1 MAFHFDLILLLQ
13 QLINGIS
20 KGSVYAL
27 IALGYTMVYGII
39 ELINFAHGDIFM
51 LGSFTAISA
60 LELFG
65 VNTKAP
71 ANETLKD
78 PVVVVAVLFL
88 SLVITMVAMGLLG
101 VLVERVAYRPLRNA
115 PKLAPLISAIG
126 VSYILQNAG
135 ETWRGPS
142 TVNFPAVFVEP
153 LLQIPTLDP
162 SRFLTI
168 RSKSILIL
176 VVSLILMALL
186 TQFVQRTKMGKAMR
200 ATALDRETATLMGI
214 NVNMTIALT
223 LFIGASLAGAG
234 GLLYG
239 MFIRGVQFQLG
250 FQAGLRAFT
259 AAVLGGIGN
268 IPGAM
273 LGGFL
278 IGLVE
283 ALSDNYLQSQWTQAV
298 VFGVL
303 ILILVFRPS
312 GLLGQR
318 VAEKV

>member
-1 MAFHFDLILLLQ
+1 MHITGVLLLQ
-13 QLINGIS
+13 QLINGLS

-51 LGSFTAISA
+51 LGSFTALSVLA
-60 LELFG
+60 FMG
-65 VNTKAP
+65 VDNKHNFLT
-71 ANETLKD
+71 D
-78 PVVVVAVLFL
+78 PLAVIGVL
-88 SLVITMVAMGLLG
+88 LVTFPITMIVTGLLG
-101 VLVERVAYRPLRNA
+101 VVIERVAYRPLRNA

-126 VSYILQNAG
+126 VSYILQNIG
-135 ETWRGPS
+135 EDWRGPA
-142 TVNFPAVFVEP
+142 TVNFPAVFQDPGIHFDLGVN
-153 LLQIPTLDP
+153 QTLN
-162 SRFLTI
+162 I
-168 RSKSILIL
+168 QYKSIVLL
-176 VVSLILMALL
+176 VVSVVLMILL
-186 TQFVQRTKMGKAMR
+186 TLFTQRTKLGKAMR
-200 ATALDRETATLMGI
+200 ATALDRDTAQLMGI
-214 NVNMTIALT
+214 NVNTTIALT
-223 LFIGASLAGAG
+223 FFIGAALAGAG
-234 GLLYG
+234 SILYG
-239 MFIRGVQFQLG
+239 MYIRGVQFQIG

-283 ALSDNYLQSQWTQAV
+283 SYSDTLLDSRWTQAV
-298 VFGVL
+298 VFLVL
-303 ILILVFRPS
+303 IGILVFRPS